1 MPSSTSVPAAPVDD
15 APPTLRILQIV
26 GLNAMAWTV
35 LSALGALTSLNDDL
49 RGGLQGDYWIIFGA
63 WMRSSLVLAIQ
74 SAVLYALF
82 TYRPQWIASGKRIA
96 LAYCAMLLVLLP
108 PQMLFLL
115 KLYVDAEGPG
125 LSWASLEQAIG
136 HIDQFASLLRFS
148 TTTAVFFAVV
158 GLKAWQL
165 GRARARDAEQ
175 ARADSRL
182 LRLELAQQRALALRA
197 QLEPH
202 FMFNALSAL
211 SALVREQ
218 RAGHALDAIHGLG
231 ELLRYALAAGD
242 KEWTSLAEELDFV
255 EQYLALQRL
264 RYGTRLQLRIDGLDT
279 DLLSSDI
286 PPLLLQP
293 LVENALRHD
302 LDCHDGPSDIML
314 RFHVQADQLQIE
326 ISNPLRDAHPVNA
339 GAGLGLRTTR
349 ARIESAYHGQATLTA
364 EKLDGRFVVDLRIP
378 QYAPE

>member
-1 MPSSTSVPAAPVDD
+1 MLSSTTTPASHERTPALPRVV
-15 APPTLRILQIV
+15 RIA
-26 GLNAMAWTV
+26 GLNAAAWTA

-49 RGGLQGDYWIIFGA
+49 RGGTQGDYWIIFGE

-74 SAVLYALF
+74 SVLLYALF
-82 TYRPQWIASGKRIA
+82 TWRPTWIASGKRIA
-96 LAYCAMLLVLLP
+96 LAYGAMLLVLLP
-108 PQMLFLL
+108 PQLLFLL

-125 LSWASLEQAIG
+125 LSWAALEQAVG
-136 HIDQFASLLRFS
+136 RIDQFGSLLRFS

-158 GLKAWQL
+158 GLKSWQL
-165 GRARARDAEQ
+165 ASARQRDAEQ

-202 FMFNALSAL
+202 FMFNALAAL
-211 SALVREQ
+211 SGLVREQ
-218 RAGHALDAIHGLG
+218 RAESALDAIHGLG

-242 KEWTSLAEELDFV
+242 KEWTSLESELDFV

-264 RYGTRLQLRIDGLDT
+264 RYGSRLQLRIDGLGPE
-279 DLLSSDI
+279 LLSSDI

-302 LDCHDGPSDIML
+302 LDCHTGPSDIL
-314 RFHVQADQLQIE
+314 VKFQVQADQLKIQ
-326 ISNPLRDAHPVNA
+326 ISNPLRDAHPANA
-339 GAGLGLRTTR
+339 GAGLGLRTTM
-349 ARIESAYHGQATLTA
+349 ARIESAYQGRAGFSA
-364 EKLDGRFVVDLRIP
+364 ERIDGRFVVDLSLP
-378 QYAPE
+378 QYAVE

>member
-1 MPSSTSVPAAPVDD
+1 MLSSTSAPAKPDRTPALPRMV
-15 APPTLRILQIV
+15 RNV
-26 GLNAMAWTV
+26 GLNAAAWTV

-49 RGGLQGDYWIIFGA
+49 RGGTQGDYWIIFGV

-74 SAVLYALF
+74 SALLYALF
-82 TYRPQWIASGKRIA
+82 TWRPAWIASGKRIA
-96 LAYCAMLLVLLP
+96 LAYGAMLLVLLP

-125 LSWASLEQAIG
+125 LSWAALEQAVG
-136 HIDQFASLLRFS
+136 SIDQFGSLLRFS

-158 GLKAWQL
+158 GLKSWQL
-165 GRARARDAEQ
+165 AGARQRDAEQ

-182 LRLELAQQRALALRA
+182 LRLELAQQKALALRA

-202 FMFNALSAL
+202 FMFNALAAL

-218 RAGHALDAIHGLG
+218 RADSALDAIHGLG

-242 KEWTSLAEELDFV
+242 REWTSLAGELDFV

-264 RYGTRLQLRIDGLDT
+264 RYGGRLQLRIDGLGPEM
-279 DLLSSDI
+279 LSSDI

-302 LDCHDGPSDIML
+302 LDCHTGPSDIL
-314 RFHVQADQLQIE
+314 LSFQLQAGQLHIQ
-326 ISNPLRDAHPVNA
+326 ISNPLRDAHPANA
-339 GAGLGLRTTR
+339 GAGLGLRTMM
-349 ARIESAYHGQATLTA
+349 ARIESAYQGRASLNA
-364 EKLDGRFVVDLRIP
+364 APIDGRFVVDLSIP
-378 QYAPE
+378 QYAVD